1 MKDRYAIIL
10 VAGQGTRMKSK
21 LKKELHPILGR
32 PMIQYVLDALKPTSI
47 KQTVSIVGH
56 SREEVKQT
64 IGDVSE
70 YVTQEEQLG
79 TGHAVIQAKELLQ
92 DKQGTTIVVCGDTPL
107 ITAET
112 FEKLFNHH
120 ESSQSKAT
128 ILTTKLENPAGYGRV
143 VRNEQDGVEKIVE
156 HKDASNIERNIN
168 EINTGTYC
176 FDNEALFAAL
186 EEVGNDNVQGE
197 YYVTDVIEI
206 LKKQNDKVSA
216 YVVEDVDETIGIN
229 DKVALAEASK
239 IMQRRINEQHLRN
252 GVTILDPENTYISAE
267 VSIKADA
274 VIHPGSVI
282 SGNTIVGSETHIGP
296 NSEIHNS
303 VIGEAAHIRQ
313 SVVND
318 SKIGNKVKIGP
329 YAHIRPEAT
338 IKDDVKVGNFVEIK
352 NSEIAKGTKVPHLSY
367 IGDASLGE
375 EVNIGSGAVT
385 VNYDGSNKHRTII
398 GDHAFIGCNANLIA
412 PVTIENSG
420 FVAAGSTITKDVPE
434 ESLAFG
440 RAKQVN
446 KEGYAKKLINKK

>member
-1 MKDRYAIIL
+1 MKNRYAVIL

-32 PMIQYVLDALKPTSI
+32 PMIQYVLDALQPASI
-47 KQTVSIVGH
+47 EKTVSIVGH
-56 SREEVKQT
+56 SKEEVKQT
-64 IGDVSE
+64 IGNVSE

-92 DKQGTTIVVCGDTPL
+92 NKAGTTIVVCGDTPL

-112 FEKLFNHH
+112 FEKLFEYH
-120 ESSQSKAT
+120 EKSQSKAT
-128 ILTTKLENPAGYGRV
+128 ILTTKLGNPTGYGRV

-156 HKDASNIERNIN
+156 HKDASDIERNIN

-176 FDNEALFAAL
+176 FDNEALFDAL
-186 EEVGNDNVQGE
+186 AKVGNDNVQGE

-216 YVVEDVDETIGIN
+216 YVVEDANETIGIN

-239 IMQRRINEQHLRN
+239 IMQRRINEEHLRN

-267 VSIKADA
+267 VSIGADA
-274 VIHPGSVI
+274 TIYPGSVI
-282 SGNTIVGSETHIGP
+282 LGQTTIDSETHIGP
-296 NSEIHNS
+296 NTEINNS
-303 VIGEAAHIRQ
+303 LIGEASHIRQ

-329 YAHIRPEAT
+329 YAHIRPET
-338 IKDDVKVGNFVEIK
+338 IIKDDVKVGNFVEVK
-352 NSEIAKGTKVPHLSY
+352 KSEIAQSTKVPHLSY
-367 IGDASLGE
+367 IGDASVGE
-375 EVNIGSGAVT
+375 GVNIGSGAVT
-385 VNYDGSNKHRTII
+385 VNYDGANKHQTII
-398 GDHAFIGCNANLIA
+398 GNDAFIGCNANLIA
-412 PVTIENSG
+412 PVTIENGG

-446 KEGYAKKLINKK
+446 KEGYAKKRINKK